1 MWAQANQTTVIYVA
15 AKNKTDLLQKNKTAK
30 DLQPGTEQFKLD
42 PVLLYM
48 DKLILF
54 MNVIF
59 FCKWLGFISS
69 LQGNDIELH
78 LRVFQWENLNLC
90 FIGKKQRNIKI
101 VNDNWW

>member
-15 AKNKTDLLQKNKTAK
+15 AKNKTDLQAAK